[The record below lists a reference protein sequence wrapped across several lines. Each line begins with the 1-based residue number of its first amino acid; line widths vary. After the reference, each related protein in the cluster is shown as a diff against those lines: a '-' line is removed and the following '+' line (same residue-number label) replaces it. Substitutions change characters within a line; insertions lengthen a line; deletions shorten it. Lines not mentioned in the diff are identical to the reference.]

1 MKESKADAELEKALH
16 RAGYRLHSYEDGF
29 TVEYVRTG
37 KQTKLGASEA
47 SEALV
52 EAWSLVSSG
61 NG

>member
-1 MKESKADAELEKALH
+1 MKESKVDAELGKALH
-16 RAGYRLHSYEDGF
+16 RAGYRLHSYGDGF

-37 KQTKLGASEA
+37 EQTKLGASEV

-52 EAWSLVSSG
+52 EALGLVKPV